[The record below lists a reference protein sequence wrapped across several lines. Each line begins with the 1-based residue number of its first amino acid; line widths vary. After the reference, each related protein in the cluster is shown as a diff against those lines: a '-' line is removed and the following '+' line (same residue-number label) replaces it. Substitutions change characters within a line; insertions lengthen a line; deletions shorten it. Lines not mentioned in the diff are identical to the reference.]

1 MWITLLTAFWLLAG
15 SIMDIKRRRIS
26 IWLLVAGIAFSMSVS
41 IWQCVAGERG
51 YGDIVSGAFPGTGLF
66 VIALATG
73 KAGYGDGIALLCLGM
88 LLGGGKSLLLLGLS
102 LIFISVVS
110 LVLLVVHKAGRNTPI
125 PYLPFLTG
133 AWLVV
138 TMMIKN

>member
-1 MWITLLTAFWLLAG
+1 
-15 SIMDIKRRRIS
+15 MDIKRRRIS
-26 IWLLVAGIAFSMSVS
+26 IGLLVAGIVFSMSVS

-51 YGDIVSGAFPGTGLF
+51 CGDIVSGAFPGTGLF

-73 KAGYGDGIALLCLGM
+73 KAGYGDGIVLLCLGM

-102 LIFISVVS
+102 LILISVFS
-110 LVLLVVHKAGRNTPI
+110 LALLIIRKAGRNTPI

-133 AWLVV
+133 AWLVATV
-138 TMMIKN
+138 LVKN